1 MRESDRYKDDAGA
14 GGRRNDRLGDSGD
27 SRPPEHPWERESIWS
42 IPRRLRLWYVGLFSG
57 QFLALLV
64 LVILEQYLDLAWVTH
79 ILNIY
84 RAMSPI
90 ILPMVGSA
98 YVLLEAIMLAEWL
111 RERDRRKAEE
121 MKQEGIV
128 AGRQEGIAAGREE
141 GIVAG
146 RQEGI
151 AAGREEGIVAGRQE
165 GIAAGRQEGIAA
177 GRQEGIV
184 AGRQERDREWLAWY
198 ERLQAAQR
206 DGRPFTEPPPVEPED
221 GNGA

>member
-1 MRESDRYKDDAGA
+1 
-14 GGRRNDRLGDSGD
+14 
-27 SRPPEHPWERESIWS
+27 
-42 IPRRLRLWYVGLFSG
+42 
-57 QFLALLV
+57 
-64 LVILEQYLDLAWVTH
+64 
-79 ILNIY
+79 
-84 RAMSPI
+84 
-90 ILPMVGSA
+90 
-98 YVLLEAIMLAEWL
+98 MLAEWL

-128 AGRQEGIAAGREE
+128 AGRQEGI
-141 GIVAG
+141 VAG

-151 AAGREEGIVAGRQE
+151 A
-165 GIAAGRQEGIAA
+165 
-177 GRQEGIV
+177 